1 MSCWVEQE
9 VAGAQMKDQRL
20 KARLG
25 QVLSQLSHE
34 PERSIA
40 AACKQWGDVLGA
52 YRFFDNDRVGFEDVL
67 SGHKA
72 ATLSRMADQ
81 SVILVAQDTTFLNFD
96 SLQAK
101 EGFGTIKEAV
111 RDEHLLHV
119 NVAFTDQRVN
129 LGVLSGR
136 LWQRTGEGIAQLRK
150 QRPTK
155 DKESQRW
162 LDGYAVA
169 CDVQAHY
176 PQKWVISVA
185 DREGDIHEWYEL
197 AQDTPSLRRASYIV
211 RAKQQ
216 RRIQIQDDE
225 HEDLWEWLAAQP
237 VLGRYEIAVPA
248 KGGRSA
254 RVAQV
259 RVRAGEVT
267 LSGRIGASVQPVTLH
282 AVLASEEDA
291 PAGVSPICWRLLSDI
306 PADSYESARAI
317 IEWYRCRWEIEIF
330 FRVIKNACQL
340 EALRLQTAPRL
351 YNAIAV
357 YLIIAW
363 RLHLLTMQ
371 ARERPQVAC
380 DEVLSAKEWQ
390 TIYIMHKRKPPPEKP
405 PTLRQATRMLASL
418 GGFLGRKGDGEP
430 GTKTIWIGYANLLA
444 YITAI
449 DQVTAVRG
457 KCV

>member
-1 MSCWVEQE
+1 MSCWVEHE
-9 VAGAQMKDQRL
+9 VAGARMKDQRL
-20 KARLG
+20 KVRLG
-25 QVLSQLSHE
+25 QVLSQLSRE
-34 PERSIA
+34 PERSIPG
-40 AACKQWGDVLGA
+40 ACKQWGDVLGA
-52 YRFFDNDRVGFEDVL
+52 YRFFDNERVEFADIL

-81 SVILVAQDTTFLNFD
+81 QVILIAQDTSFLNFEQ
-96 SLQAK
+96 LQAK
-101 EGFGTIKEAV
+101 EDFGTVKKTV

-129 LGVLSGR
+129 LGVLFGQ
-136 LWQRTGEGIAQLRK
+136 LWQRTGEGIAQTRR
-150 QRPTK
+150 QRRTR

-169 CDVQAHY
+169 CEVQGRY
-176 PQKWVISVA
+176 PQKWVISIA

-197 AQDTPSLRRASYIV
+197 AERTEGPRCASYIV
-211 RAKQQ
+211 RAKQE
-216 RRIQIQDDE
+216 RRIEIEDDE
-225 HEDLWEWLAAQP
+225 YGHLWEWMAAQP
-237 VLGRYEIAVPA
+237 VLGSYEIEVSA
-248 KGGRSA
+248 KGGQSA
-254 RVAQV
+254 RRAQV

-267 LSGRIGASVQPVTLH
+267 LSGRIGGAMQPVSLH
-282 AVLASEEDA
+282 AVLAAEENA
-291 PAGVSPICWRLLSDI
+291 PDGASAIRWMLLTNI

-330 FRVIKNACQL
+330 FRVIKNACRI

-363 RLHLLTMQ
+363 RLHMLTML
-371 ARERPQVAC
+371 AREQPQVAC
-380 DEVLSAKEWQ
+380 DEVLSAQEWR
-390 TIYIMHKRKPPPEKP
+390 TIYIMHKRKRPPKTP
-405 PTLRQATRMLASL
+405 PTLREATRMLASL

-430 GTKTIWIGYANLLA
+430 GTKTIWIGYSNLLA

-449 DQVTAVRG
+449 DQVTALR
-457 KCV
+457 